1 MCLSVSLGGAV
12 PAKQEEPNS
21 LLTIF
26 AKHGLASF
34 VDSTRSLIVLLNREG
49 KLLAWNPA
57 FESIQ
62 TTLYDATLLRDFLSP
77 TSRTVFDLL
86 LSTVTHDRLKTQGE
100 LELGQGDSLG
110 GYTCFLYPVPE
121 GRVLFVAEPTH
132 AITDLETVSKEL
144 HITKQKL
151 ERKETEL
158 LAVLAQAHEVSHTDA
173 LTFLPNRRQ
182 IMVDLQN
189 AVTFSDR
196 YGTPLTISMLDI
208 DHFKR
213 VNDGYGH
220 TAGDEVL
227 RSLAGKLRQ
236 QIRHPD
242 TIGRYGGE
250 EFLIVLPHSTVNAA
264 VEQAQRLCEQV
275 RALSI
280 KVGEQAL
287 SITIS
292 LGIAQYKIRK
302 EDWQGFLNRADR
314 ALYQAKENGR
324 DQWVVFEE

>member
-21 LLTIF
+21 LLALF
-26 AKHGLASF
+26 AEHGLASF
-34 VDSTRSLIVLLNREG
+34 VNSTRSLIVLLNSDG

-57 FESIQ
+57 FDSIHAALQ
-62 TTLYDATLLRDFLSP
+62 DATLLRDFLSP
-77 TSRTVFDLL
+77 SSRTVFDLL
-86 LSTVTHDRLKTQGE
+86 LSTVTYERLKTQGE
-100 LELGQGDSLG
+100 LDLGQGAALG
-110 GYTCFLYPVPE
+110 GYTCFLYPVPD

-144 HITKQKL
+144 HVTKQKL

-208 DHFKR
+208 DNFKR
-213 VNDGYGH
+213 VNDVYGH

-250 EFLIVLPHSTVNAA
+250 EFLIVLPHSTVKAA
-264 VEQAQRLCEQV
+264 IEQAQRLCEQV

-280 KVGEQAL
+280 MVGEQAL

-292 LGIAQYKIRK
+292 LGIAQYKIRR

-314 ALYQAKENGR
+314 ALYQAKDNGR
-324 DQWVVFEE
+324 DQWAVSEE

>member
-1 MCLSVSLGGAV
+1 M

-21 LLTIF
+21 LLALF
-26 AKHGLASF
+26 AEHGLAAF
-34 VDSTRSLIVLLNREG
+34 VDSTRSLIVLLNSEG

-57 FESIQ
+57 FDSIQ
-62 TTLYDATLLRDFLSP
+62 AVLQDATLLRDFLSP

-158 LAVLAQAHEVSHTDA
+158 RAVLAQAHEVSHTDA

-314 ALYQAKENGR
+314 ALYQAKDNGR

>member
-1 MCLSVSLGGAV
+1 M

>member
-1 MCLSVSLGGAV
+1 M
-12 PAKQEEPNS
+12 PTKQAEPSS
-21 LLTIF
+21 LLALF
-26 AKHGLASF
+26 AEHGLASF
-34 VDSTRSLIVLLNREG
+34 VNSTRSLIMLLNSDGR
-49 KLLAWNPA
+49 LLAWNPA
-57 FESIQ
+57 FELIQ
-62 TTLYDATLLRDFLSP
+62 HALHDATLLRDFLSQ
-77 TSRTVFDLL
+77 SSKTVFDLL

-100 LELGQGDSLG
+100 LELGQGDSLS
-110 GYTCFLYPVPE
+110 GYTCFLYPVPD

-132 AITDLETVSKEL
+132 AINDLETVTAEL
-144 HITKQKL
+144 HVTKQKL

-208 DHFKR
+208 DNFKR
-213 VNDGYGH
+213 VNDSYGH

-250 EFLIVLPHSTVNAA
+250 EFLIVLPHSTVKAA
-264 VEQAQRLCEQV
+264 GEQAQRLCEQV

-280 KVGEQAL
+280 NVGEQAL
-287 SITIS
+287 SVTIS
-292 LGIAQYKIRK
+292 LGIAQYRIRK
-302 EDWQGFLNRADR
+302 EDWQTFLNRADR
-314 ALYQAKENGR
+314 ALYQAKNKGR
-324 DQWVVFEE
+324 DQWVVAEG